1 MHKNSKKVAGLLTIG
16 TEVTDGQILNT
27 NSQVLSQNLND
38 LAFNVLTHISVQD
51 DETRIIEA
59 LEFLS
64 HSCNEIFITGG
75 LGPTADDITRTL
87 AVQLNTSTLK
97 LNLTMIAGKKLRPHL
112 RKRNIEVAK
121 TNQRQCIFPQDS
133 IIIDNPV
140 GTANAFAIEKNNCRY
155 YVLPGPPR
163 EIKPSGIATLNHILK
178 KKLLITWSS

>member
-59 LEFLS
+59 LKFLS

-75 LGPTADDITRTL
+75 LGPTADDITRF
-87 AVQLNTSTLK
+87 AVAKYLGLETEFDDDSW
-97 LNLTMIAGKKLRPHL
+97 KKLRPHL
-112 RKRNIEVAK
+112 RKETSKLQKLINANVSFLK
-121 TNQRQCIFPQDS
+121 T
-133 IIIDNPV
+133 
-140 GTANAFAIEKNNCRY
+140 
-155 YVLPGPPR
+155 
-163 EIKPSGIATLNHILK
+163 
-178 KKLLITWSS
+178 LL